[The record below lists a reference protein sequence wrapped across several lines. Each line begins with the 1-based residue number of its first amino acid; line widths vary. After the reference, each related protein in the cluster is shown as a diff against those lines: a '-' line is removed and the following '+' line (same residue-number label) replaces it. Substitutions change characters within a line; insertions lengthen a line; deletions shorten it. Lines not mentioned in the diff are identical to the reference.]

1 MLDHR
6 IETFLTLYDEMNYRR
21 TAERLNMTQPGVT
34 QHIKYLEKYYGTP
47 LFDYDGR
54 ALRRTEG
61 AEILKRH
68 IDCIV
73 AEERAI
79 AESLSKKKPQRLRLG
94 ATKTIGEFVIC
105 DRICDFLRDEGCEL
119 SLTVDNTDVLL
130 SMLEASEIDFAL
142 IEGIF
147 DKSRYGYHLM
157 KKERFIGIC
166 AREHPFAGRCVT
178 LEEAFACHVIL
189 RERGSGTRRIF
200 EQALLDRGFS
210 TESFVRCSEV
220 SCFSVICDIV
230 ASTDAVTFGYA
241 PVAASR
247 GGLAC
252 FELRDVQMSGEFNFV
267 YCNERIAREKIMR
280 FFGEA

>member
-6 IETFLTLYDEMNYRR
+6 IETFLALYDEMNYRR
-21 TAERLNMTQPGVT
+21 VAERLNMTQPGVT

-54 ALRRTEG
+54 QLRRTEG

-68 IDCIV
+68 MDCIV
-73 AEERAI
+73 AEERALS
-79 AESLSKKKPQRLRLG
+79 ESLAKKKPQRLRLG
-94 ATKTIGEFVIC
+94 ATKTVGEFVIR
-105 DRICDFLRDEGCEL
+105 DRISGFLRDEKCEL

-130 SMLEASEIDFAL
+130 ALLESSEIDFAL

-157 KKERFIGIC
+157 KKERFVGIC
-166 AREHPFAGRCVT
+166 ACDHPFAGRCVT
-178 LEEAFACHVIL
+178 LEEAFAYHVLL

-210 TESFVRCSEV
+210 VRSFARCSEV
-220 SCFSVICDIV
+220 SSFSVICDIV
-230 ASTDAVTFGYA
+230 SSSNAITFGYE
-241 PVAASR
+241 PVADSR
-247 GGLAC
+247 DSLAC
-252 FELRDVQMSGEFNFV
+252 FELADVHMSGEFNFV
-267 YCNERIAREKIMR
+267 YCNERIAREKIGI